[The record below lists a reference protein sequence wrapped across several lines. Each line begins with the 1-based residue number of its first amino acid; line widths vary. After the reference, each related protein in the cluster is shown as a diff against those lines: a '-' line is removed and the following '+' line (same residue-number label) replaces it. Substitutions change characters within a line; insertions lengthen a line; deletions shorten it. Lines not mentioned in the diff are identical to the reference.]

1 VRHAADFLAVGWVP
15 QPGHIVS
22 AGCGEPTTI
31 RIERGR
37 PVCHA
42 LRPWLF
48 LAGGSSHR
56 RVRPPQSCSRPVA
69 VSHYR
74 VVPSSLKLTSRV
86 PSGLNAVAWI
96 GRA

>member
-1 VRHAADFLAVGWVP
+1 
-15 QPGHIVS
+15 
-22 AGCGEPTTI
+22 
-31 RIERGR
+31 
-37 PVCHA
+37 
-42 LRPWLF
+42 
-48 LAGGSSHR
+48 
-56 RVRPPQSCSRPVA
+56 